1 MNKKELIEKM
11 YGKSGADS
19 KASTQR
25 VLDAFVDTVKES
37 LKKGEKVSI
46 SGFGT
51 FEAKKRKSR
60 TGVNPQTGEKMEIP
74 AVTVAKFKAGSGLKR
89 AVRK

>member
-11 YGKSGADS
+11 YQKSDADS
-19 KASTQR
+19 KAATKR
-25 VLDAFVDTVKES
+25 VLDAFVETVQET
-37 LKKGEKVSI
+37 LKKGDKVSI

-51 FEAKKRKSR
+51 FRAKKRKSR
-60 TGVNPQTGEKMEIP
+60 TGVNPQTGEKMQIP
-74 AVTVAKFKAGSGLKR
+74 AVRVAKFKAGSGLKR

>member
-11 YGKSGADS
+11 YKKADADS
-19 KASTQR
+19 KAETKR
-25 VLDAFVDTVKES
+25 ILDAFIDTVES
-37 LKKGEKVSI
+37 TLKKGDKVSI

-51 FEAKKRKSR
+51 FQAKKRKAR
-60 TGVNPQTGEKMEIP
+60 TGVNPQTGEKMQIP
-74 AVTVAKFKAGSGLKR
+74 AVRVAKFKAGSGLKR